1 MVNGSAVAGRRTVI
15 FKSTSRYGN
24 SASAQ
29 SADCA
34 SVSSAAITAEFYL
47 ICYCKDVYKRQQLN
61 YAATSGGDDKLVNCF
76 IPENIFYRLAMK
88 NLIKLEMKTLY
99 YHFTDLNKKELP

>member
-1 MVNGSAVAGRRTVI
+1 MWVRRLKKLETVTQKSGVTTFVPSGNGVVRGKRI
-15 FKSTSRYGN
+15 K
-24 SASAQ
+24 
-29 SADCA
+29 
-34 SVSSAAITAEFYL
+34 EYL
-47 ICYCKDVYKRQQLN
+47 TQLN